1 MIDLLSITNGS
12 ITRVSPRTD
21 VVYNVMN
28 DWFLGDYSNI
38 LLSFLLVPIKGIK
51 QSFNLLIF
59 LLHTQSLQ
67 RLQNELKLYCFLK
80 SSSKFVN
87 LPEKKKHATRADVFL
102 SLPK

>member
-21 VVYNVMN
+21 VVYNVIN

-51 QSFNLLIF
+51 QSFN
-59 LLHTQSLQ
+59 
-67 RLQNELKLYCFLK
+67 
-80 SSSKFVN
+80 
-87 LPEKKKHATRADVFL
+87 
-102 SLPK
+102 